1 MSFFAYLGK
10 HQGLTL
16 SVRSGTLGLGTHEN
30 PERESDMRTS
40 GKLGVLAASVV
51 LAGLA
56 ACAPAASA
64 ATTSG
69 QHSRTVP
76 VVAYGFGAR
85 GLGAGW
91 HDPQVRP
98 DRLYLGNGGA
108 PIILRIRWGTWTR
121 SAATATD
128 GFWTESCRPTCAA
141 SPYYRHP
148 GTLRLFGVRI
158 HNGVRYFSGMI
169 AGWTTDHGKVRHR
182 EALVFSDHGGDWPFW
197 LPA

>member
-1 MSFFAYLGK
+1 
-10 HQGLTL
+10 
-16 SVRSGTLGLGTHEN
+16 
-30 PERESDMRTS
+30 MRTS

-56 ACAPAASA
+56 ACVPAASA

-69 QHSRTVP
+69 QHPRTVP

-91 HDPQVRP
+91 HDAQVRP

-108 PIILRIRWGTWTR
+108 PIILGIRWGSWTR
-121 SAATATD
+121 SVATATD
-128 GFWTESCRPTCAA
+128 GFWIESCRPNCAA

-148 GTLRLFGVRI
+148 GTLRLLRVRVHRGVQ
-158 HNGVRYFSGMI
+158 YFSKMI
-169 AGWTTDHGKVRHR
+169 ATWTTDHGKVRHR
-182 EALVFSDHGGDWPFW
+182 GVYTFGKHGGGIPFW
-197 LPA
+197 LQR